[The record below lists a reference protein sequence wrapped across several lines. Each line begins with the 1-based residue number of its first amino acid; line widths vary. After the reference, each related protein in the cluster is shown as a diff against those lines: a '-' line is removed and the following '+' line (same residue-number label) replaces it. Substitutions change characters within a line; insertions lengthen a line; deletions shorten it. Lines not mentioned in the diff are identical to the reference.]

1 MKRGK
6 ESCELAVHLNSSP
19 HSLDQ
24 IHFIMIEQIHK
35 NSNIEEVLTNRE
47 AYWTAQLK
55 SFHPHGLNK
64 RKEFNSYK
72 RTKFNATSLKPME
85 LWSFI

>member
-1 MKRGK
+1 MAAARDKF
-6 ESCELAVHLNSSP
+6 VIYIYI

-72 RTKFNATSLKPME
+72 RTKFNGN
-85 LWSFI
+85 

>member
-6 ESCELAVHLNSSP
+6 ESCELAVHFNSSP

-24 IHFIMIEQIHK
+24 IHFIM
-35 NSNIEEVLTNRE
+35 IEEVLTNRE

-72 RTKFNATSLKPME
+72 RTKFNGN
-85 LWSFI
+85 